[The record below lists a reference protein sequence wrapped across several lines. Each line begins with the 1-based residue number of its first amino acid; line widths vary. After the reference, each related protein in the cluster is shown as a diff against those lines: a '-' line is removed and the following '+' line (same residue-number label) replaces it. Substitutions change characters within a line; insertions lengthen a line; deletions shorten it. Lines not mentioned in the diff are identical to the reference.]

1 MDALTPITPIAKQI
15 VVDDGRIVDSD
26 RLALWDDRFSRLT
39 AQPFD
44 GRDRFGKGHANA
56 TK

>member
-1 MDALTPITPIAKQI
+1 MDALTLIAPIAKQI

-44 GRDRFGKGHANA
+44 GRDRFGNGHANA